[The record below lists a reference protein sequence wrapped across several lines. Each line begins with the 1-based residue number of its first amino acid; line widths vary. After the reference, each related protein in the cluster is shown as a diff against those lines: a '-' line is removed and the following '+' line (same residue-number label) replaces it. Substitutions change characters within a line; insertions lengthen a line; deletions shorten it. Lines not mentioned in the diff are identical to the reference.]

1 MDPAAL
7 DAAATDAAVIGRIHS
22 ALAAAGVCSSYLAFV
37 VQHLAIPDA
46 AWRWCC
52 GSQCDPCVQR
62 LGLVVD
68 RARAEFCISPPG
80 LPPPGEST

>member
-7 DAAATDAAVIGRIHS
+7 DAAAIGRIHG

-37 VQHLAIPDA
+37 VRHLALPDA
-46 AWRWCC
+46 TWRSCC

-62 LGLVVD
+62 LGLAVD
-68 RARAEFCISPPG
+68 RARQELGICPPV
-80 LPPPGEST
+80 LPSRGETAYP